1 MGIRHW
7 AKSLIRKTGYLVES
21 YDIYRDPAALRMALL
36 SLNGIN
42 VVLDIGANAGQF
54 AFGLRHDGYKGKIIS
69 FEPVAH
75 VYEKLTANA
84 RGDTKWETVNCA
96 LGSFDGKAE
105 INVSLNTVSSSLL
118 NMLPRHLEGAPESR
132 YVRQEEIS
140 VRRIDSVI
148 DRYLAN
154 EERLFAKIDAQGFER
169 QIIEGGEGSLDRICG
184 MQLEMSLAPLYEGET
199 LIGDMIGFL
208 SEKNYALVSI
218 EPAYWDAT
226 THELLQ
232 VDGIFLEKGSAGPQT

>member
-1 MGIRHW
+1 MSIRHW
-7 AKSLIRKTGYLVES
+7 AKRLIRKTGYLVEP
-21 YDIYRDPAALRMALL
+21 YNIYRDPAALRMTLL
-36 SLNGIN
+36 SLKGIN

-54 AFGLRHDGYKGKIIS
+54 ALGLRHDGYEGRIIS
-69 FEPVAH
+69 FEPVAQ
-75 VYEKLTANA
+75 VYENLAANA

-96 LGSFDGKAE
+96 LGSFDGMAE

-140 VRRIDSVI
+140 VRRIDSIV
-148 DRYLAN
+148 DSYLS
-154 EERLFAKIDAQGFER
+154 EGERAFAKIDAQGFER
-169 QIIEGGEGSLDRICG
+169 QIIEGGEGSMDRICG
-184 MQLEMSLAPLYEGET
+184 MQLEMSLAPLYQGET

-218 EPAYWDAT
+218 EPAYWDLV

-232 VDGIFLEKGSAGPQT
+232 VDGIFLEKGSALP